1 MAVSFHAVFS
11 ESNQFNATLLES
23 NNLAASFGEV
33 QYIQVG
39 DYYTGDYTVIPGD
52 ESQTLAVA
60 GKLMAQ
66 DVIIEAIPSNYG
78 KITWNGSTLTV
89 S

>member
-11 ESNQFNATLLES
+11 ESNQFNAVFLES
-23 NNLAASFGEV
+23 NNLVASFGEV
-33 QYIQVG
+33 QYIEVG
-39 DYYTGDYTVIPGD
+39 DYYAGDYEITPGD

-66 DVIIEAIPSNYG
+66 DVVINSIPSNYG
-78 KITWNGSTLTV
+78 KIEWNGSTLTV